1 MRWHRS
7 GLVASALIGLTLV
20 ACDATGAHGQPDPA
34 AIGLQSG
41 DLPGE
46 FERCSSSGEIGSYLR
61 VLQARNQTA
70 RDELASAWREVQDYG
85 GSQAAVTVYSQQ
97 RAACDARLAA
107 GDGPNVTSV
116 VVRFHNQSAASDA
129 YQRGMFGFSTPSE
142 GAEVPGLTRG
152 MATGVGR
159 NAWILQ
165 RSVNKR
171 SLMVALWQRHLIAVL
186 FVAVDADPL
195 HANQAIAAVDR
206 RTA

>member
-1 MRWHRS
+1 MGWRRS
-7 GLVASALIGLTLV
+7 ALVASTLIGLTLV
-20 ACDATGAHGQPDPA
+20 ACDATGAHGQPDPV

-46 FERCSSSGEIGSYLR
+46 FQRCSSSGEINSYLR

-107 GDGPNVTSV
+107 GDGPNVTTA
-116 VVRFHNQSAASDA
+116 VVRFHNESAASDA
-129 YQRGMFGFSTPSE
+129 YPRGMFGFPTPSE
-142 GAEVPGLTRG
+142 DAAVPGLTRG
-152 MATGVGR
+152 VATGLGR

-165 RSVNKR
+165 RSVSGR
-171 SLMVALWQRHLIAVL
+171 SLMVALWQRHLVAVL

-195 HANQAIAAVDR
+195 HGSQAIAAIDR

>member
-1 MRWHRS
+1 MRRRTS
-7 GLVASALIGLTLV
+7 ALVASILIGLTLA
-20 ACDATGAHGQPDPA
+20 ACDGTGAHGQPDPA

-46 FERCSSSGEIGSYLR
+46 FQRCSSSSEIGSYLR

-107 GDGPNVTSV
+107 GDGPSVTTV
-116 VVRFHNQSAASDA
+116 VVRFHNESAASDA

-152 MATGVGR
+152 VATGVGR

-165 RSVNKR
+165 RMVNKR

-186 FVAVDADPL
+186 FAAVDADPL

>member
-1 MRWHRS
+1 MRRRTS
-7 GLVASALIGLTLV
+7 ALVASTLIGLTLV
-20 ACDATGAHGQPDPA
+20 ACDATGAHSQPDPV

-46 FERCSSSGEIGSYLR
+46 FRRCSSSGEIGSYLR

-70 RDELASAWREVQDYG
+70 RDELASSWREIQDHG

-97 RAACDARLAA
+97 PAACDARLAA
-107 GDGPNVTSV
+107 GDGPNVTTV
-116 VVRFHNQSAASDA
+116 VVRFHNESAASGA
-129 YQRGMFGFSTPSE
+129 YQRGMFGFSTPPE
-142 GAEVPGLTRG
+142 DAEVPGLTRG
-152 MATGVGR
+152 VATGVGR

-165 RSVNKR
+165 RSVNRR

-186 FVAVDADPL
+186 FVAVDGDPL

>member
-1 MRWHRS
+1 MRLRRS
-7 GLVASALIGLTLV
+7 ALVASTLIGLTLV
-20 ACDATGAHGQPDPA
+20 ACDATGAHGQPDPV

-46 FERCSSSGEIGSYLR
+46 LQRCSSSGEINSYLR

-107 GDGPNVTSV
+107 GDGPNITTV
-116 VVRFHNQSAASDA
+116 VVRFHNESAASDA
-129 YQRGMFGFSTPSE
+129 YQRGMFGFPTPSE
-142 GAEVPGLTRG
+142 EAAVPGLTRG
-152 MATGVGR
+152 IASGLSR
-159 NAWILQ
+159 NAWVLQ
-165 RSVNKR
+165 RSVSGR

-195 HANQAIAAVDR
+195 HASQAIAAVDR